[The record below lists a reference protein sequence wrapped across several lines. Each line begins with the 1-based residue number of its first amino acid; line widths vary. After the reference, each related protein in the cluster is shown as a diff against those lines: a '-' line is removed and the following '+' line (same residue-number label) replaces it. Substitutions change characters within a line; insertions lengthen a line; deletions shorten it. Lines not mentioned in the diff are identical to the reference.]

1 MPRHLDELHDAAR
14 ACDPLLMRRLD
25 PENLRH
31 IPWKSAESVIA
42 AAECFLDFAEARL
55 PPGESH
61 RRVQDLVKHAALRFA
76 RQRRL
81 DEAFE
86 LLSSVR
92 VHLDPDDPDLFRLHN
107 ALLRHEHKRVARRRR
122 RLLWLL
128 ATVLAYLF
136 FVSPTVFVRLE
147 NPHRVANAMGMLDWS
162 EGLYW
167 SVITSTTVGYGDIV
181 PYTPYGRL
189 FGLFNAMLGVLLM
202 GVVAGLILST
212 LSPRRLLC

>member
-1 MPRHLDELHDAAR
+1 MASCHDELHDAVR
-14 ACDPLLMRRLD
+14 ACDPFVMHRLD
-25 PENLRH
+25 LESVSH
-31 IPWKSAESVIA
+31 FPWESAESVIA

-55 PPGESH
+55 PPEESH

-76 RQRRL
+76 SERRL
-81 DEAFE
+81 EEAFE

-92 VHLDPDDPDLFRLHN
+92 LHLDPSDPALFRLLN

-136 FVSPTVFVRLE
+136 FISPTVFVRLE
-147 NPHRVANAMGMLDWS
+147 NPHRVANAMGVLDWS

-167 SVITSTTVGYGDIV
+167 SIITSTTVGYGDIV
-181 PYTPYGRL
+181 PHTPYGRL
-189 FGLFNAMLGVLLM
+189 FGLFNALLGVLLM

-212 LSPRRLLC
+212 LSPRRLTC

>member
-1 MPRHLDELHDAAR
+1 MARHLNELHDAAR

-25 PENLRH
+25 PENLPH
-31 IPWKSAESVIA
+31 IPWESAAAVIA
-42 AAECFLDFAEARL
+42 AAECFLDFAHARL
-55 PPGESH
+55 PPDESH

-76 RQRRL
+76 RTGRL
-81 DEAFE
+81 GHAFE

-92 VHLDPDDPDLFRLHN
+92 MHLDPHDPELFRLHN

-122 RLLWLL
+122 WLL
-128 ATVLAYLF
+128 SLLVAVLGYLF

-147 NPHRVANAMGMLDWS
+147 NPHRIDSAMSELDWS

-189 FGLFNAMLGVLLM
+189 FGLFNALLGVLLM

-212 LSPRRLLC
+212 LSPRRLSC